1 MKKTIT
7 LLVILFILITL
18 VVGVAITQNN
28 KQLAKIRQINQQYE
42 IYLDKEIYG
51 TDVASIINKIVDFNS
66 KNQVAKNEEG
76 IFLENDTNSIK
87 GEIQFLYD
95 EEVVTHPVE
104 AVYNRGLNSFISN
117 FNVTKFKL
125 ITIQYHEQTKQVSL
139 IVLKQLEQ

>member
-1 MKKTIT
+1 MKKTLT
-7 LLVILFILITL
+7 LLVVLFVLATL

-28 KQLAKIRQINQQYE
+28 KKLAKVKEINNQYE

-51 TDVASIINKIVDFNS
+51 TDVATIINKMVDYNN

-76 IFLENDTNSIK
+76 MFLENNTNSIK

-95 EEVVTHPVE
+95 EEVVTHPIE
-104 AVYNRGLNSFISN
+104 AVYNRGLSSFISN

-125 ITIQYHEQTKQVSL
+125 LTIQYHKQTKQVSF